1 MILETLQ
8 PRLQAVVAP
17 FSELFERFEKAG
29 FQLYAVGGCVRD
41 WCLGKT
47 PKDIDFTTDATPS
60 ETSKLLASHGMKVI
74 PVGEAF
80 GTIATLI
87 GRESYEITSFR
98 VKESYTKGSRH
109 PRVCYGHDLS
119 QDLERRDL
127 TINAMAV
134 DRHGNL
140 VDPFDGAGDLE
151 RGILRVPRSS
161 LERTI
166 EIFSDDPLRIL
177 RLARFLARLN
187 FTVASEATQAARH
200 SAGTILEVSHERW
213 FAELN
218 GLLHA
223 PYVSRAITWLSETGV
238 LGLLLPEVE
247 ALKLISKE
255 VTSLSGDNRPT
266 KTGKSLLEHTT
277 ALIEKSADHEA
288 SPWAAFLM
296 LTGCLFA
303 EDGTSA
309 ARVSELVA
317 TSILAR
323 LKVSNAFRDQVLHLI
338 RPLPTGLPTKR
349 CARELAQMLLLDLP
363 LWLKV
368 LETRAELLPDDTRSE
383 ECERLRAWKV
393 SLAPWLADPKSALIE
408 WPKDLSRT
416 LAQELN
422 LKGKSLGLCLKFCA
436 EGVLN
441 DEISEHDDLQ
451 TIIQWAK
458 AHFVAEDDSLL

>member
-1 MILETLQ
+1 MIDPAFQT
-8 PRLQAVVAP
+8 RLCEAVAP
-17 FSELFERFEKAG
+17 FAELFEIFEQAG

-41 WCLGKT
+41 WCLGKS
-47 PKDIDFTTDATPS
+47 PKDIDFTTDATPP
-60 ETSKLLASHGMKVI
+60 ETSQILASHGMKII

-109 PRVCYGHDLS
+109 PRVCYGHELS

-161 LERTI
+161 LERSI

-187 FTVASEATQAARH
+187 FCVAPEATEAAKK
-200 SAGTILEVSHERW
+200 SAGTVLEVSHERW
-213 FAELN
+213 FTELN
-218 GLLHA
+218 GLLKA
-223 PYVSRAITWLSETGV
+223 PFVTRAIAWMSDIGV
-238 LGLLLPEVE
+238 LGLLLPEI
-247 ALKLISKE
+247 ASLAF
-255 VTSLSGDNRPT
+255 VTKDVISLSGDTRT
-266 KTGKSLLEHTT
+266 TATGKTLLEQTT
-277 ALIEKSADHEA
+277 TLVERSASHDA
-288 SPWAAFLM
+288 SPWAAFLA
-296 LTGCLFA
+296 LTGCMFA
-303 EDGTSA
+303 EDGKSA
-309 ARVSELVA
+309 SLVSELVA
-317 TSILAR
+317 TSILTR

-338 RPLPTGLPTKR
+338 LPLPAGMPTKR
-349 CARELAQMLLLDLP
+349 SARELAQTLQLDLP

-368 LETRAELLPDDTRSE
+368 LETRTDLLPDDTRSA
-383 ECERLRAWKV
+383 ECERLETWKTA
-393 SLAPWLADPKSALIE
+393 LTPWLKDPKSALIE
-408 WPKDLSRT
+408 WPKDLSKA
-416 LAQELN
+416 LSQELGI
-422 LKGKSLGLCLKFCA
+422 KGKSLGLCLKFCA

-458 AHFVAEDDSLL
+458 AHFVPEDESTP